1 MPSPQ
6 TPPPMPL
13 HNPRMTGRR
22 IVALWFPHWGAETSR
37 TDYDV
42 AQPFALIDMHK
53 NAQRLVG
60 LNEVAGKAGLY
71 PSMTLPDARALVPD
85 MQTAMADPQD
95 AAARLQK
102 CAYWLQRYT
111 PWIGED
117 TAVETPDG
125 LTDYGL
131 LLDVSGCAHLFGGE
145 RALLADMAARFNNY
159 RDGRTITMRAAIAG
173 SIGAAWGLARF
184 APSNF
189 TIVPEGQDAE
199 AVLPLPPAALRLN
212 PQHVDLCQR
221 LGLDTI
227 AELAR
232 FPRAD
237 LTRRFGPAPVL
248 RLEQALGQAGESLN
262 PYLPPPQFM
271 AIKKLPHGVTQIE
284 ALTML
289 IGDLCETLAAQL
301 KAAGQGAQRL
311 DVALT
316 RSDNAVMALSLP
328 LAHPSADA
336 AHMMRLFEERL
347 TRLSGG
353 LDAGFGIEQLQLV
366 AAHTTALVDEQENIG
381 LAHNL
386 GGRLRRSAPMAALGG
401 LYDRLAGRLGANI
414 VVRPVPHASYIP
426 ERAVRFISLLDRQKN
441 AVDDSVENSAPP
453 MIDPATRPLF
463 MLCAPEPIEV
473 IAEIPE
479 GAPYRFRWRRVLH
492 EVTTAYGPE
501 RIAPEWWDGLVGTQR
516 AGHNSRTRDYYRI
529 EDTQGHRFWLYRDG
543 LYERETG
550 SPRWFM
556 HGVFP

>member
-1 MPSPQ
+1 MSAPL
-6 TPPPMPL
+6 PPKPEEPL
-13 HNPRMTGRR
+13 HEPRLTGRR
-22 IVALWFPHWGAETSR
+22 IVALWLPHWAAETAR
-37 TDYDV
+37 ADYD
-42 AQPFALIDMHK
+42 AERPFALIDMHK

-60 LNEVAGKAGLY
+60 LNEAAGRAGLY

-85 MQTAMADPQD
+85 MQTAMADPKD

-117 TAVETPDG
+117 TPVETADG
-125 LTDYGL
+125 LSDYGL
-131 LLDVSGCAHLFGGE
+131 LLDISGCAHLFGGE
-145 RALLADMAARFNNY
+145 RALLEDIRARLTAY
-159 RDGRTITMRAAIAG
+159 RDGRVISVRAAIAG

-184 APSNF
+184 AATDL

-199 AVLPLPPAALRLN
+199 AVLTLPPAALRLK
-212 PQHVDLCQR
+212 PQHIDLCQR

-237 LTRRFGPAPVL
+237 LTRRFGPEPVL

-262 PYLPPPQFM
+262 PYLPPPQFL
-271 AIKKLPHGVTQIE
+271 ARKNLPQGVTQIE
-284 ALTML
+284 ALTVL
-289 IGDLCETLAAQL
+289 IGELCATLAAQL
-301 KAAGQGAQRL
+301 HEAGQGAQRL

-316 RSDNAVMALSLP
+316 RSDNVVMALSLP

-336 AHMMRLFEERL
+336 AHMLRLFEERL
-347 TRLSGG
+347 SRLSSG

-366 AAHTTALVDEQENIG
+366 AAKTAAITPPQENIS
-381 LAHNL
+381 LS
-386 GGRLRRSAPMAALGG
+386 GRLRKAYPMAALGG
-401 LYDRLAGRLGANI
+401 LYDRLVSRLGPQ
-414 VVRPVPHASYIP
+414 VVVKPVPHASYIP
-426 ERAVRFISLLDRQKN
+426 ERAVRFVSVLQAQHSKT
-441 AVDDSVENSAPP
+441 DDEPI
-453 MIDPATRPLF
+453 IDPQTRPLF

-501 RIAPEWWDGLVGTQR
+501 RIAPEWWSGLVGESQK
-516 AGHNSRTRDYYRI
+516 GHNSRTRDYYRV

-550 SPRWFM
+550 TPRWFM

>member
-1 MPSPQ
+1 MSSPPQ
-6 TPPPMPL
+6 IPPHMPL
-13 HNPRMTGRR
+13 QAPRPTGRR
-22 IVALWFPHWGAETSR
+22 IAALWFPHWAAETSR
-37 TDYDV
+37 ADYDV
-42 AQPFALIDMHK
+42 AAPFALIDMHK
-53 NAQRLVG
+53 NAQRLVALNQPAEISG
-60 LNEVAGKAGLY
+60 LHCGM
-71 PSMTLPDARALVPD
+71 SLPDARALLPEL
-85 MQTAMADPQD
+85 QTAMADPQD

-117 TAVETPDG
+117 PSPETADG

-131 LLDVSGCAHLFGGE
+131 LLDISGCAHLFGGE
-145 RALLADMAARFNNY
+145 RALLQDLTDRLADY
-159 RDGRTITMRAAIAG
+159 RDGRCITMRAAIAG

-184 APSNF
+184 SACDV

-199 AVLPLPPAALRLN
+199 AVLPLPPQALRLSAA
-212 PQHVDLCQR
+212 HSELCRR
-221 LGLDTI
+221 LGLDNV

-237 LTRRFGPAPVL
+237 LTRRFGPEPVL
-248 RLEQALGQAGESLN
+248 RMEQALGQAGESLN

-271 AIKKLPHGVTQIE
+271 ARQNLPYGVTHMD
-284 ALTML
+284 ALADL
-289 IGDLCETLAAQL
+289 IAELCDALAQQL
-301 KAAGQGAQRL
+301 QAAGQGAQRL
-311 DVALT
+311 DLALT

-328 LAHPSADA
+328 LAHPSAEA
-336 AHMMRLFEERL
+336 THMQRLFAERL
-347 TRLSGG
+347 ARLSGG

-366 AAHTTALVDEQENIG
+366 ASRTAAIVAPQENMSSV
-381 LAHNL
+381 HQL
-386 GGRLRRSAPMAALGG
+386 GGRLRKTAPIAALGG
-401 LYDRLAGRLGANI
+401 LYDRLVSRLGAHV

-426 ERAVRFISLLDRQKN
+426 ERAVRF
-441 AVDDSVENSAPP
+441 ASVMEAHMAADAATAPV
-453 MIDPATRPLF
+453 DPAMRPLF

-492 EVTTAYGPE
+492 EVVAAYGPE
-501 RIAPEWWDGLVGTQR
+501 RIAPEWWDGVMGENPAAQTV
-516 AGHNSRTRDYYRI
+516 GHNCRTRDYYRV

-550 SPRWFM
+550 YPRWFM